1 MVSISTERCSTPRP
15 KTLKLSAEGPGVTR
29 RARFFSSSR
38 SRRSLMWRE
47 VTYLPS
53 LPKKGE
59 LLIVK
64 SIDIVGSSMA
74 MGGSGSGF
82 S

>member
-1 MVSISTERCSTPRP
+1 MTCEFKIKDNGIGLSEEFIKNELFTPF
-15 KTLKLSAEGPGVTR
+15 VH
-29 RARFFSSSR
+29 
-38 SRRSLMWRE
+38 
-47 VTYLPS
+47 
-53 LPKKGE
+53 E